1 MKLINTEHIYFLNLL
16 STKIFNTI
24 NDYKNVVITI
34 IFVIVAYFTLFHQL
48 GKATMYLWDES
59 IYSLNAQEM
68 VERGNIIEV
77 YLNNQPD
84 LFNSKPPFAIWC
96 MALSIRMLGFNELAV
111 RLPAAL
117 FAFFTGLLIMV
128 FVCKETNNKWLG
140 LAGALVLFSSTGY
153 VGWHVARTADTDAI
167 VAFWI
172 TLYSILGYQLIKND
186 YQKKSDIWW
195 FFVALTFACLTKG
208 IAGLLGTPAIFG
220 WWLFRPN
227 KQTLL
232 KTPAF
237 YYGILLFIFIVGGYY
252 VLRSYYTDGYAQAV
266 LKNELGGRMNWQHE
280 LNAERTSFDFYI
292 NEIVDKHEFF
302 IWIYWFLLA
311 VGYGIY
317 KLFKAPVTGFY
328 FLGCWMVMLGL
339 LSASATKFEWYDAP
353 LFPLMAIIVVLAVG
367 ELIQIV
373 EAKIKW
379 LLIFSFITCAILLIG
394 RITEQN
400 IKEQGEGNLKRFMQ
414 LVRIEKGINEKIT
427 FINKEARF
435 NLFFYMKKDEL
446 EGYSNAQSLVH
457 EQMEVNT
464 LVAIVNEKDN
474 QELAKM
480 YNLQLIAECGEC
492 KLFKVLEGRKIR

>member
-1 MKLINTEHIYFLNLL
+1 
-16 STKIFNTI
+16 
-24 NDYKNVVITI
+24 
-34 IFVIVAYFTLFHQL
+34 
-48 GKATMYLWDES
+48 
-59 IYSLNAQEM
+59 
-68 VERGNIIEV
+68 
-77 YLNNQPD
+77 
-84 LFNSKPPFAIWC
+84 
-96 MALSIRMLGFNELAV
+96 
-111 RLPAAL
+111 
-117 FAFFTGLLIMV
+117 
-128 FVCKETNNKWLG
+128 
-140 LAGALVLFSSTGY
+140 
-153 VGWHVARTADTDAI
+153 
-167 VAFWI
+167 
-172 TLYSILGYQLIKND
+172 
-186 YQKKSDIWW
+186 
-195 FFVALTFACLTKG
+195 
-208 IAGLLGTPAIFG
+208 
-220 WWLFRPN
+220 
-227 KQTLL
+227 
-232 KTPAF
+232 
-237 YYGILLFIFIVGGYY
+237 
-252 VLRSYYTDGYAQAV
+252 
-266 LKNELGGRMNWQHE
+266 
-280 LNAERTSFDFYI
+280 
-292 NEIVDKHEFF
+292 
-302 IWIYWFLLA
+302 
-311 VGYGIY
+311 
-317 KLFKAPVTGFY
+317 
-328 FLGCWMVMLGL
+328 MLGL